1 MSCYEKYI
9 QQGSRQNFIAAS
21 QYLEQFDERLQVN
34 IPFKCDIVNYY
45 RIVVRILFQIKGG
58 RAMFKY
64 YITEF
69 KNWLDN
75 VIPAVIDEKN
85 FLYIMGSLFLLGIVT
100 KWIVLHSYGKLI
112 RRAENMQ
119 STKNA
124 TIRQIKNKYES
135 MKQVNGTVVNPMLF
149 VQRHLNK
156 CKAGYISLN
165 KLNNIINYCE
175 ILMIGLSGSIGLEL
189 YVNGSGK
196 TTAMSYILVGC
207 FFGFALEMID
217 RSIKV
222 DEKKMEL
229 TYVIADYLENGV
241 KQRNTI
247 VENEAFMDNE
257 EAFREKNMGMSAEEM
272 EKVSENARD
281 EQILNQVIGEFLQ

>member
-1 MSCYEKYI
+1 
-9 QQGSRQNFIAAS
+9 
-21 QYLEQFDERLQVN
+21 
-34 IPFKCDIVNYY
+34 
-45 RIVVRILFQIKGG
+45 
-58 RAMFKY
+58 MFKY

-69 KNWLDN
+69 KNWLDS

-85 FLYIMGSLFLLGIVT
+85 FLYIMGGLFLLGIVT

-119 STKNA
+119 NTKNA

-135 MKQVNGTVVNPMLF
+135 MKQVNGTVANPMLF

-165 KLNNIINYCE
+165 KLNNIINYCV
-175 ILMIGLSGSIGLEL
+175 ILIIGLSGVIGPEL
-189 YVNGSGK
+189 YANGSGK

-207 FFGFALEMID
+207 FFGFALEMVD
-217 RSIKV
+217 RSIRV

-229 TYVIADYLENGV
+229 TYIIADYLTNSP
-241 KQRNTI
+241 KQRST
-247 VENEAFMDNE
+247 VAENEIHMDSEEDLRENFMNV
-257 EAFREKNMGMSAEEM
+257 SSEEM
-272 EKVSENARD
+272 EKVSESVRD